1 MTDDTE
7 KKSLLNE
14 IHRLEMQKRK
24 LPYKDATGKKIVYV
38 RYADDFLIGVCGS
51 HEDCER
57 IKQELTVFISERLKL
72 ELSDEKTKITH
83 SSENARFLGYDI
95 NVRRNNQTKR
105 TAKGIVQRTLNQ
117 SVELLVPFEKIE
129 QFMYQREIVI
139 QAKDG
144 SLIPWQRG
152 AMAGLTDLE
161 VVDTY
166 NSQARGICN
175 YYSLASNFSK
185 LTYFVY
191 LMEYSCLKTLAKKHK
206 SRISAIKKMYQC
218 GHSWGIPYETKSGK
232 KRMMII
238 KFSDLKKGAVYHN
251 ADTITHHIHFNNSNA
266 LEDRLRANKC
276 ELCGNTD
283 VPLEIH
289 HINKLKN
296 LSGKEQWERAMIARK
311 RKEEAFLIGDG
322 KGKPTGIFAATGGAE
337 NGATT
342 AGAAITFDDMIEL
355 FYSLK
360 SPYRKKAVWVLNE
373 QTVKALRK
381 VKDSNGQYIW
391 QPSVTAGVPDTILNR
406 PYVTSVYAPTP
417 DAGNKAIAF
426 GDFSYYWI
434 ADRQGRSL
442 KRLNEL
448 FAMNGQVGFLASQ
461 RVDGKLILP
470 EAVKTLTIK
479 GTSTAK
485 V

>member
-1 MTDDTE
+1 MTIQELREKRAKAWDTARDFLDSKRNASGLLSEEDGKTYDAMEQQIVDLGKEIDRLERQEKLAREMSAATTTPVVTTPGTHIDTPETPSTATAEYSKAFWNNVRNRNFADVRNALQIGEDTE
-7 KKSLLNE
+7 GGYLVPDEFEKKLISALEEENVFRPLATRIQTAHGDRKIPVITQKGEAVWMEEEEAYTLSDDAFGQIALSAYKVGTAIKISEELLNDSVFD
-14 IHRLEMQKRK
+14 
-24 LPYKDATGKKIVYV
+24 LPSYIAKEFA
-38 RYADDFLIGVCGS
+38 RRIG
-51 HEDCER
+51 
-57 IKQELTVFISERLKL
+57 
-72 ELSDEKTKITH
+72 TK
-83 SSENARFLGYDI
+83 E
-95 NVRRNNQTKR
+95 
-105 TAKGIVQRTLNQ
+105 
-117 SVELLVPFEKIE
+117 
-129 QFMYQREIVI
+129 
-139 QAKDG
+139 
-144 SLIPWQRG
+144 
-152 AMAGLTDLE
+152 
-161 VVDTY
+161 
-166 NSQARGICN
+166 
-175 YYSLASNFSK
+175 
-185 LTYFVY
+185 
-191 LMEYSCLKTLAKKHK
+191 
-206 SRISAIKKMYQC
+206 
-218 GHSWGIPYETKSGK
+218 
-232 KRMMII
+232 
-238 KFSDLKKGAVYHN
+238 
-251 ADTITHHIHFNNSNA
+251 
-266 LEDRLRANKC
+266 
-276 ELCGNTD
+276 
-283 VPLEIH
+283 
-289 HINKLKN
+289 
-296 LSGKEQWERAMIARK
+296 
-311 RKEEAFLIGDG
+311 EEAFLIGDG

-417 DAGNKAIAF
+417 DAGSKAIAF

-448 FAMNGQVGFLASQ
+448 FAMNGQIGFLASQ

-485 V
+485 A